1 MVPGVVNF
9 YAGVLDL
16 GQLTCRLLLKE
27 YPTTTRSLGV
37 NEIRA
42 YGELLGPQEGF
53 FTELLRQAAQEMEAG
68 AEQGWEQP
76 VPPLY
81 AAFEAYLAEAGE
93 PVCPN

>member
-1 MVPGVVNF
+1 MMAHVMRCQHTHRHDVAACTPHPCRLLPYLAAPQAEMVPGVVNF

-42 YGELLGPQEGF
+42 YGEA
-53 FTELLRQAAQEMEAG
+53 RR
-68 AEQGWEQP
+68 
-76 VPPLY
+76 PP
-81 AAFEAYLAEAGE
+81 
-93 PVCPN
+93 P